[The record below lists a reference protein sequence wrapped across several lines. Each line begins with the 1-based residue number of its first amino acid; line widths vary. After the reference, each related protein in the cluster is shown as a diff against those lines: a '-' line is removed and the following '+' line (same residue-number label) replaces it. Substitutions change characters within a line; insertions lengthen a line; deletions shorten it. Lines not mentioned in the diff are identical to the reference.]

1 MSSKKSKSKEKF
13 SGSITKTRAIKIF
26 EALGFKTACNWD
38 VSKLQKKIENLPNLV
53 EGAKLDDKT
62 QKRINVVLKA
72 LKDGRKVA
80 VVDVED
86 AAADKK
92 RGKAVE
98 DAAQRESGRKAE
110 KKAKGKKVEV
120 KEEDKPVAKPKSKTK
135 KKTKKVVVITSKEKK
150 DVDKFGSRKGSD
162 AAKVNAAL
170 GKKPKKMK
178 QLMADAGLES
188 SFYNHLIKLVEAG
201 HVVKSDE
208 GYAIVS

>member
-38 VSKLQKKIENLPNLV
+38 AARLQKKIENLPNLV

-110 KKAKGKKVEV
+110 KKAKDRKVEV
-120 KEEDKPVAKPKSKTK
+120 KEDDKPDAKPKTK
-135 KKTKKVVVITSKEKK
+135 KKTKKVVTTASKEKK
-150 DVDKFGSRKGSD
+150 DVDKFGARPGSIK
-162 AAKVNAAL
+162 AAINAVL
-170 GKKPKKMK
+170 TKKPKTME
-178 QLMADAGLES
+178 QLLKDAKVANPQSG
-188 SFYNHLIKLVEAG
+188 HLKNLIEAG
-201 HVVKSDE
+201 HVKKSDK
-208 GYAIVS
+208 GFALV

>member
-38 VSKLQKKIENLPNLV
+38 AARLQKKIENLPNLV

-86 AAADKK
+86 AVADKK

-98 DAAQRESGRKAE
+98 DAAQRESERKAE
-110 KKAKGKKVEV
+110 KKAKGKTKV
-120 KEEDKPVAKPKSKTK
+120 KEDDKPVAKAKTK
-135 KKTKKVVVITSKEKK
+135 KKTKKKAKKAVVSTKEKK

-188 SFYNHLIKLVEAG
+188 SFYNHLNKLVEAG